1 MAENAIEIIAVAI
14 TVIYIVLEF
23 FQKKLM
29 WVFGI
34 LSSIMYILVFFD
46 SKIYADMCFNFYYL
60 AMSFYG
66 LILWLKE
73 DKTANDEK
81 LIDEF
86 KNELKSEKIV
96 FRKLTKKDFFIL
108 ASAEV
113 IIYLVLWIVLFHFTD
128 SPIPYADAL
137 LTSLNIVGTY
147 MLTKRYLVHWHMWIA
162 VNFLSIVIMYDRSL
176 TLTSALYAIYTITSI
191 IGYFK
196 WKKSGTELKNIS

>member
-1 MAENAIEIIAVAI
+1 MEIAAVAI
-14 TVIYIVLEF
+14 TIIYIILEF

-29 WVFGI
+29 WIFGI

-60 AMSFYG
+60 TMSFYG
-66 LILWLKE
+66 LILWVKE
-73 DKTANDEK
+73 DKTNDDEK

-86 KNELKSEKIV
+86 KSELTHERIV
-96 FRKLTKKDFFIL
+96 FRKLTKKDFIIL
-108 ASAEV
+108 SSAEV
-113 IIYLVLWIVLFHFTD
+113 IIYLVLYITLSNLTD

-147 MLTKRYLVHWHMWIA
+147 MLTKRYLVQWHMWIA

-176 TLTSALYAIYTITSI
+176 TLTSALYAVYTITSV

-196 WKKSGTELKNIS
+196 WKKSGTQLSI

>member
-1 MAENAIEIIAVAI
+1 VEIAAVAI
-14 TVIYIVLEF
+14 TIIYIILEF

-29 WVFGI
+29 WIFGI

-60 AMSFYG
+60 TMSFYG
-66 LILWLKE
+66 LILWVKE
-73 DKTANDEK
+73 DKTNDDEK

-86 KNELKSEKIV
+86 KSELTHERIV
-96 FRKLTKKDFFIL
+96 FRKLTKKDFIIL
-108 ASAEV
+108 SSAEV
-113 IIYLVLWIVLFHFTD
+113 IIYLVLYITLSNLTD

-147 MLTKRYLVHWHMWIA
+147 MLTKRYLVQWHMWIA

-176 TLTSALYAIYTITSI
+176 TLTSALYAVYTITSV

-196 WKKSGTELKNIS
+196 WKKSGTQLSI